1 MPQSS
6 DSKVSRG
13 FTLAEILVVLVIVAL
28 VTAVTLLR
36 TTNISSTKSVERFA
50 NQLHSY
56 LSVVQ
61 EQAILKPGVFGLF
74 LSEQGYS
81 VLELNTEENTWDLA
95 SERHSSFWRPKSIAH
110 DIQIALTIN
119 SQPSQVPS
127 ELSQVIE
134 PQIVFLPSGEITP
147 FNMILHGEDHRL
159 AFRLSGN
166 YGGALVVD
174 KVER

>member
-1 MPQSS
+1 MLPSS
-6 DSKVSRG
+6 DYKVSRG

-28 VTAVTLLR
+28 VAAVTLLR
-36 TTNISSTKSVERFA
+36 TSTLSPTKSAERFA

-61 EQAILKPGVFGLF
+61 EQSILKPGVFGLF

-81 VLELNTEENTWDLA
+81 VLELNAEENTWDLA
-95 SERHSSFWRPKSIAH
+95 SERHSSFWRPKSIAQ
-110 DIQIALTIN
+110 DIHITLTIN
-119 SQPSQVPS
+119 SQSMSVPR

-134 PQIVFLPSGEITP
+134 PQIVFLPSGEMTP
-147 FNMILHGEDHRL
+147 FDMILHGDDQSV
-159 AFRLSGN
+159 AFRLSGD

-174 KVER
+174 KVES